1 MSRHARQRRLW
12 GIAYAIPAVVL
23 LGVFIAY
30 PLARVV
36 YYSFTSWDG
45 LGPPKWVGLE
55 NFRSMLHDPLLRTA
69 LKNNAI
75 FAISVPVQVFGA
87 LVLAYLIHQRVPGW
101 RLFRSTFFLPAI
113 YSTVVI
119 GVIIN
124 NVMKADGAF
133 NTLLRSLGL
142 GFATTAWLANTS
154 TALATIIVTLVWASI
169 GYSVLIYLAGMS
181 AIDPQLEEAAGLDGA
196 RFWRVL
202 WSVYVPNLRRVMELV
217 LVINTITA
225 FAYMLTYIYVITAGG
240 PGQSTYSTEY
250 YIYNVGFSG
259 QNFGY
264 AAALSVLLTVIVAS
278 IGALQIRLITRGR
291 AA

>member
-1 MSRHARQRRLW
+1 
-12 GIAYAIPAVVL
+12 
-23 LGVFIAY
+23 
-30 PLARVV
+30 V
-36 YYSFTSWDG
+36 YYSFTSWNG
-45 LGPPKWVGLE
+45 LGAPQWVGFA
-55 NFRSMLHDPLLRTA
+55 NFRAMWHDQLLHTA

-75 FAISVPVQVFGA
+75 FVLSVPILLFGA
-87 LVLAYLIHQRVPGW
+87 LVLAYLIHAQIPGW
-101 RLFRSTFFLPAI
+101 RVFRSAFFLPAI
-113 YSTVVI
+113 YSTVVV

-124 NVMKADGAF
+124 NVMRADGAF
-133 NTLLRSLGL
+133 NTFLRHFGL

-154 TALATIIVTLVWASI
+154 TALGMIMAALVWASI

-181 AIDPQLEEAAGLDGA
+181 AIDPQLEEAARLDGA
-196 RFWRVL
+196 GFWRVL

-264 AAALSVLLTVIVAS
+264 AAALSVLLAAIIAVIGGV
-278 IGALQIRLITRGR
+278 QIALITRGR
-291 AA
+291 TS